1 MPTPQQIAAF
11 KVKARAAG
19 KSEAEIVAEIARKTQ
34 EEARAA
40 VQPGAKPV
48 SPTPVVPTVTPPAAS
63 SPITS
68 VAKPQ
73 PQNLLQK
80 AGNVAK
86 SVGSAIIKPVIGMGQ
101 DIGAGAANLLTGSDT
116 VAQQGQQE
124 RIQQA
129 HNLTTKGYE
138 LINQGKIA
146 QGKKLIQQSLGIS
159 GEVSQQ
165 EGAKAIENQ
174 DKQVQAVK
182 NAAGTGALLV
192 PGGSTGA
199 GRIASATTQGALSG
213 FGASEKGKGLQG
225 AVGGGIGGAA
235 VGGAMEVLAPV
246 AGKALSAIGSKT
258 NRAIN
263 KMLSPFGSQFDTEI
277 ATLAAQKGV
286 DLPASAKT
294 SSNFV
299 KQVEAISQKS
309 FWGGNT
315 TKKIINAHNQI
326 NKLAEDLTTE
336 LAQPVDKKSVGDIVK
351 RGFEKFAENFNKT
364 KTAMYDAVPETI
376 GVTPAITEN
385 TKDILQKIQERRG
398 QSLVP
403 NSSSFFDD
411 ILEKLQPVEGA
422 NIPSETLGL
431 TYDTL
436 KQTRTDIGTKLK
448 NFNDPIATGDK
459 ANLKSLYAAL
469 SDDLEETIKV
479 SDPESYKLIEEAN
492 NFYRDNIQKINSKV
506 GEQIKNA
513 DPEKLLDT
521 LVKPNSETQIAMVKQ
536 VLDKD
541 SVENLQQGFV
551 SKMFDESID
560 RKKGTIN
567 IDKLRTQI
575 KKYGDGTI
583 KELLDPEQYDKLQSA
598 LVDLEDIQKIQT
610 ALQQGTKAAEGSQ
623 TAFLLNTG
631 GAASLFA
638 MSPAAALTYV
648 LGQGAIVKG
657 LESKTGQKLLGEG
670 VGQITEIGGQKLSQP
685 ISQLIQKLTG
695 KFAGVVGGAVGA
707 DSAGA
712 TPEQMQTVND
722 LTQTDPTMPPEGTDV
737 VPVQGGD
744 QPLAPQQDTLP
755 PTDTVPEN
763 AGIFGGMTK
772 QQVLEKG
779 FRAGLNSKQLDE
791 IEKVYDRMAPT
802 ASTYGSMT
810 IKELTSTRKELVDQ
824 GFDTGAI
831 DSELKSRG
839 LSRSTTEKTGKEP
852 SATVAK
858 QRALGQSGLRALDEL
873 EGLIKDDPSV
883 VAKALLPG
891 KLGARQYDAAAHR
904 AVEGLLRAR
913 SGAAVPETEVRRYMD
928 SYLPIPG
935 DGPAAIKAKL
945 AAFKQDLEDQA
956 NFAGGSDTFGDT
968 LSSAN

>member
-11 KVKARAAG
+11 KVRARAQK
-19 KSEAEIVAEIARKTQ
+19 KSEAEIDAEIARKTQ
-34 EEARAA
+34 EEARTS

-63 SPITS
+63 APITS

-73 PQNLLQK
+73 QQNLLQK
-80 AGNVAK
+80 AGSVTK

-138 LINQGKIA
+138 LIKQGKIA

-182 NAAGTGALLV
+182 NAAGTGSLLV
-192 PGGSTGA
+192 PGGTTGA
-199 GRIASATTQGALSG
+199 GRIASATGQGVLSG
-213 FGASEKGKGLQG
+213 YGASEKGKGLQG

-235 VGGAMEVLAPV
+235 VGGAMEILAPV
-246 AGKALSAIGSKT
+246 AGKALNAIGSKT

-351 RGFEKFAENFNKT
+351 GGFEKFAENFNKT

-560 RKKGTIN
+560 RRKGTIDLN
-567 IDKLRTQI
+567 KLKTQM
-575 KKYGDGTI
+575 KKYGEGTI

-610 ALQQGTKAAEGSQ
+610 ALQRGTKAAEGSQ
-623 TAFLLNTG
+623 TAFLLNTS
-631 GAASLFA
+631 GAAGLFA
-638 MSPAAALTYV
+638 MSPAAALIYV
-648 LGQGAIVKG
+648 LGQGALVKG
-657 LESKTGQKLLGEG
+657 LESKVGQKLLGEG

-685 ISQLIQKLTG
+685 ISQLIQKLS
-695 KFAGVVGGAVGA
+695 GVAGGAVGA
-707 DSAGA
+707 SVNGA

-722 LTQTDPTMPPEGTDV
+722 LTQTDTTMPPEGTDV
-737 VPVQGGD
+737 VPAQGGD
-744 QPLAPQQDTLP
+744 QPLTTQQEMLP
-755 PTDTVPEN
+755 PEETVPEN
-763 AGIFGGMTK
+763 AGLFGGLSK
-772 QQVLEKG
+772 QQVLEKA
-779 FRAGLNSKQLDE
+779 FRSGLNTKQLDE
-791 IEKVYDRMAPT
+791 IEKVYDRMAPAT
-802 ASTYGSMT
+802 SRYSGMT
-810 IKELTSTRKELVDQ
+810 IKELTDTRKTLVDQ
-824 GFDTGAI
+824 GFDTATI
-831 DSELKSRG
+831 DDELKGRG
-839 LSRSTTEKTGKEP
+839 IARSTTGETGAQEKLTEIQQAREDVKGLTYYAMEQLEAGGVKTGPGSGTIENVKSVFNAGDQTTLDFNNTIAQIKATLAKARAGTSFTPNEEKLLDKYSPKEGD
-852 SATVAK
+852 SM
-858 QRALGQSGLRALDEL
+858 QRLQTKLKGLDEFFKNK
-873 EGLIKDDPSV
+873 KDWKD
-883 VAKALLPG
+883 K
-891 KLGARQYDAAAHR
+891 
-904 AVEGLLRAR
+904 E
-913 SGAAVPETEVRRYMD
+913 
-928 SYLPIPG
+928 
-935 DGPAAIKAKL
+935 
-945 AAFKQDLEDQA
+945 
-956 NFAGGSDTFGDT
+956 
-968 LSSAN
+968 